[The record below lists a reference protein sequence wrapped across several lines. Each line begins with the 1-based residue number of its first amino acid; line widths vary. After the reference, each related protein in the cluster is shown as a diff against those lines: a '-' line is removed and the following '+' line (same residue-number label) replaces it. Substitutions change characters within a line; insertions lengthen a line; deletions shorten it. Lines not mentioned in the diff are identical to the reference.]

1 MTTTTLKPST
11 AMPDWVQYDELGRL
25 VAPRELLIPNPDNP
39 RNADDFVF
47 EKSKAFRDLCHSI
60 DEVGV
65 REPIP
70 VYLEANVPHQNAGHR
85 RVAAVDWVNRK
96 REEAYQALIEQ
107 GKVKPSGPRP
117 EELSPIKFVPITL
130 VGPPQSNFDREAD
143 MWLAES
149 QRVKWPIN
157 KLVPFF
163 AQTYYAAPE
172 KIKGDPEYLARRLGL
187 PISRI
192 HLLTSIV
199 KSEVLTRAA
208 TSSGEDPLP
217 TKGREKTLRAIN
229 RAAEVTAQY
238 RPEVALKV
246 TGRYRLDEQTVEIL
260 RQTFVN
266 KAREIY
272 HVHRLPPGVSLER
285 IAPKLRYE
293 SQFDDRTVIA
303 WATGPGMIADDIM
316 PTTVR
321 GAEYEQGP
329 DVEKPWSEQDEN
341 RKRRKSAEPSL
352 LEAVK
357 TYAKRNMNG
366 MNEEELSALISEV
379 TEAGELLDSVLLA
392 ARKAKRSRVA

>member
-1 MTTTTLKPST
+1 MTTTFKPAT
-11 AMPDWVQYDELGRL
+11 TMPEWVQYDELGRL

-107 GKVKPSGPRP
+107 GKVKPSEPRP
-117 EELSPIKFVPITL
+117 AELEPIKFVPITL
-130 VGPPQSNFDREAD
+130 VGPPLSNFDREAD

-163 AQTYYAAPE
+163 AQTYHAAPE
-172 KIKGDPEYLARRLGL
+172 KIKRDPEYLARRLGL

-208 TSSGEDPLP
+208 TNPAEDPLP

-238 RPEVALKV
+238 RPDVALKV
-246 TGRYRLDEQTVEIL
+246 TGRYRLDEETVEVL

-272 HVHRLPPGVSLER
+272 HVYRRPPGVALER
-285 IAPKLRYE
+285 IAPKLRYKN
-293 SQFDDRTVIA
+293 QFDDRTVIA
-303 WATGPGMIADDIM
+303 WATRPGMIAEDIM

-321 GAEYEQGP
+321 GAESDPGP
-329 DVEKPWSEQDEN
+329 SMEESGSERDARRN
-341 RKRRKSAEPSL
+341 GRKSDDGGL
-352 LEAVK
+352 LEVVK
-357 TYAKRNMNG
+357 AYAKRHPNAMG
-366 MNEEELSALISEV
+366 EEQLSALISEL
-379 TEAGELLDSVLLA
+379 TKAGELLDSVLLA
-392 ARKAKRSRVA
+392 ARKARRSRVA